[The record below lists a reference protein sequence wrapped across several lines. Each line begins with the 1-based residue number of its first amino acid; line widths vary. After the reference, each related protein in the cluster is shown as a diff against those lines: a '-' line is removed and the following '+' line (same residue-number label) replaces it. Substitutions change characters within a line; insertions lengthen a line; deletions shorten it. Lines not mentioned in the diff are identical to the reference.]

1 MTNIWEVMSKPEE
14 EIETE
19 EENFKIKALHDP
31 WDYVNSI
38 NDNKTLFTNEEN
50 FETIEKEYNPWL
62 VNKAFSYHADT
73 ISLANYV
80 NSMYHSD
87 KKLQYDFLINTVSPK
102 KRFAKWA
109 KKEKRGDIEL
119 VKQVYGYS
127 QRKAEVALSLLSA
140 EQIKELRRR
149 ISKGGLKNETVRR

>member
-1 MTNIWEVMSKPEE
+1 MTDIWDIMSKPEE
-14 EIETE
+14 EIEQK

-38 NDNKTLFTNEEN
+38 NANKTLFTEKEN
-50 FETIEKEYNPWL
+50 SETIEKEYNAWL

-73 ISLANYV
+73 VALANYT

-87 KKLQYDFLINTVSPK
+87 NKLQYDFLINTVRPK
-102 KRFAKWA
+102 KRFAKWV
-109 KKEKRGDIEL
+109 KKEKRSDIEL

-127 QRKAEVALSLLSA
+127 QKKAEVALSLLSA
-140 EQIKELRRR
+140 EQIKEIRRR
-149 ISKGGLKNETVRR
+149 ISKGGLKNETIRK